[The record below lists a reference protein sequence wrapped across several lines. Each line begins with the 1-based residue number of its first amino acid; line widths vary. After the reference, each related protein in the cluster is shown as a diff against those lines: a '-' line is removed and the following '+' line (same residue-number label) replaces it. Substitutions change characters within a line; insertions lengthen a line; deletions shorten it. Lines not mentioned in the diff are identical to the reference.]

1 MKLSISKIAVTA
13 SALFTL
19 AFTSCSGGD
28 TDYAPADTSTTPA
41 VIQNILTRT
50 SIRTYSEKPVSA
62 DTIDILLRA
71 AMAAPSAKNVQPWK
85 FVVVNDRALLKSIG
99 DRLPNVGPDK
109 MANAQAAIVVCGDVT
124 RFIPD
129 MPDYWVQDCS
139 AATENLLL
147 AAHACGLGAV
157 WCGIYPDN
165 ERVATLRSILGLT
178 DTLIPLN
185 VIPVGV
191 PDAIHNPVDKFNPD
205 NIIRL

>member
-1 MKLSISKIAVTA
+1 MTSLITKTVA
-13 SALFTL
+13 SAVGAL
-19 AFTSCSGGD
+19 AIALTSCSGGNSS
-28 TDYAPADTSTTPA
+28 YAPADTTATPA
-41 VIQNILTRT
+41 IVQNILTRT
-50 SIRTYSEKPVSA
+50 SIRQFAPTPVSA
-62 DTIDILLRA
+62 DTIDILLQA

-85 FVVVNDRALLKSIG
+85 FVVVSDRSLLKAIG

-109 MANAQAAIVVCGDVT
+109 MVNAQAAVIVCGDAT
-124 RFIPD
+124 KFIPE

-157 WCGIYPDN
+157 WCGIYPDT
-165 ERVATLRSILGLT
+165 ERVSVLRSILGLS
-178 DTLIPLN
+178 DTLVPLN

-191 PDAIHNPVDKFNPD
+191 PDAVHNPKDKYNPD